1 MSFKHMKIQSLD
13 DFFVP
18 LSGRSEKGI
27 YFYRFNKTS
36 DKIDEFIYKYYNAA
50 RKSGVVIDGKIG
62 NPTESNLSYY
72 QEIMGMDFQ
81 MSMGFISD
89 SLKKWLPRMRAIQR
103 ENIAG
108 AIYDVLDGLRRSGKN
123 ENMLKNAYIKFMCWL
138 YYKFEGVVE
147 QMNGENIP
155 KIFFVGDI
163 VGYEFMLINILADA
177 GCDVVFVQLHG
188 DVSYL
193 KVDENLERSFEY
205 VGENG
210 AAEQNMVREF
220 AADFSIK
227 SMLENHDFKAQRE
240 NGQGTVSSQAEIQRV
255 KSHGTGGSQVDVQN
269 IQRQE
274 SGIPQAEGKSTKSLQ
289 NKKSLNIKV
298 QSTEADNI
306 NSMADRGGSQPK
318 MSYKVST
325 RNCTNVW
332 IEGNGLDDFLQ
343 PAGVR
348 KDRFRKLYENERRTE
363 KVNNV
368 DNAQNLHIRN
378 AEKVNNVEN
387 VQNLHNIRNIENNL
401 GNGMFSADNAQ
412 GYGAD
417 KDKIF
422 LNCYVRIN
430 GVWDKLTYENELY
443 QFYLSLKAMKR
454 NVVVIS
460 ELIPKPDVD
469 EIAKIRRGNYRDVF
483 QLVKG
488 LELNINF
495 TENLIVSEFLIN
507 SFEETVYG
515 EADRLGTGANINK
528 ILNKAVYL
536 LCFINRY
543 QTQFFKNFSYDNIP
557 CFIYMGGCNDEN
569 EAMFMHFLART
580 PIDVLILCPNRA
592 ERCRLEDN
600 ILYDINYEE
609 QLAIDKFPIQ
619 NSWLHIGT
627 AAYHAERELDTLMY
641 NDDTIFR
648 DKQYDKARTVSLQTM
663 DREIKILWETEIKY
677 RPGFSTVDGSVNI
690 PVIFSKFSG
699 VKDGN
704 VREYMIMLKKL
715 MTPETVVVDKV
726 PNILSTDANP
736 IKEYA
741 TEFFKNGRLHRDKIK
756 KSRAYRYGF
765 LRDEMQDYILD
776 KLEFLI
782 AQKYIKGTFEN
793 GTEYTIVS
801 VALNLP
807 KEVTRLLQA
816 FDFTKKN
823 PKLLYINTSDELI
836 SLEDT
841 IYLTF
846 LHLLGFDVALF
857 VPTGY
862 NMEKYFNLKLMEE
875 HQLGDYIYDIQIPDW
890 ESIPLS
896 LHTSWRDRL
905 FRHG

>member
-1 MSFKHMKIQSLD
+1 MLFKHIKIQSLD

-177 GCDVVFVQLHG
+177 GCDVVFVQPHG

-240 NGQGTVSSQAEIQRV
+240 NGQGTVSSQAEVQRAKSHGTIKLQSGGQET

-274 SGIPQAEGKSTKSLQ
+274 SGIPQAEEKSTKSLQ

-306 NSMADRGGSQPK
+306 ISMADRGGSQPK

-348 KDRFRKLYENERRTE
+348 KERFRKLYENERRTE

-368 DNAQNLHIRN
+368 ENA
-378 AEKVNNVEN
+378 
-387 VQNLHNIRNIENNL
+387 QNLHNIRNIENNL

-495 TENLIVSEFLIN
+495 TENPIVSEFLIN
-507 SFEETVYG
+507 SFEDTVYG

-543 QTQFFKNFSYDNIP
+543 QTQLFKNFSYDNIP

-600 ILYDINYEE
+600 ILYDINYDE

-619 NSWLHIGT
+619 NSGLHIGT

-677 RPGFSTVDGSVNI
+677 RSGFSTVDGSVNI

-823 PKLLYINTSDELI
+823 PKLLYINTSEELL

>member
-72 QEIMGMDFQ
+72 QEIMGMAFQ

-495 TENLIVSEFLIN
+495 TENPIVSEFLIN

-515 EADRLGTGANINK
+515 EADRLGTGANIK
-528 ILNKAVYL
+528 
-536 LCFINRY
+536 
-543 QTQFFKNFSYDNIP
+543 
-557 CFIYMGGCNDEN
+557 
-569 EAMFMHFLART
+569 
-580 PIDVLILCPNRA
+580 
-592 ERCRLEDN
+592 
-600 ILYDINYEE
+600 
-609 QLAIDKFPIQ
+609 
-619 NSWLHIGT
+619 
-627 AAYHAERELDTLMY
+627 
-641 NDDTIFR
+641 
-648 DKQYDKARTVSLQTM
+648 
-663 DREIKILWETEIKY
+663 
-677 RPGFSTVDGSVNI
+677 
-690 PVIFSKFSG
+690 
-699 VKDGN
+699 
-704 VREYMIMLKKL
+704 
-715 MTPETVVVDKV
+715 
-726 PNILSTDANP
+726 
-736 IKEYA
+736 
-741 TEFFKNGRLHRDKIK
+741 
-756 KSRAYRYGF
+756 
-765 LRDEMQDYILD
+765 
-776 KLEFLI
+776 
-782 AQKYIKGTFEN
+782 
-793 GTEYTIVS
+793 
-801 VALNLP
+801 
-807 KEVTRLLQA
+807 
-816 FDFTKKN
+816 
-823 PKLLYINTSDELI
+823 
-836 SLEDT
+836 
-841 IYLTF
+841 
-846 LHLLGFDVALF
+846 
-857 VPTGY
+857 
-862 NMEKYFNLKLMEE
+862 
-875 HQLGDYIYDIQIPDW
+875 
-890 ESIPLS
+890 
-896 LHTSWRDRL
+896 
-905 FRHG
+905 